1 LHEEA
6 FCTQMPFALSAP
18 FYEETNIFMPE
29 FSFDHSYA
37 NLPEAFYSPTQPA
50 TVPEPVLIK
59 TNSSLATQLGIDLEF
74 LKSAEAAEFFSGNEL
89 SFNAAPIAMAY
100 AGHQFGGWSPQLGD
114 GRALLIGEVI
124 DKNGMRLDVQLK
136 GSGRTPYSR
145 GGDGKAG
152 IGPVLRE
159 YILSEAMAALG
170 VPTTRALA
178 AVSTGEMI
186 MRETPLP
193 GAVFTRVAQ
202 SHVRVGTFQY
212 FAALDH
218 ATPGNDNVKILADYV
233 IERHY
238 PEAKEDMNPYQALL
252 RSVIHRQAQLI
263 AQWMGLGFIHGVMN
277 TDNMQVVGETIDYG
291 PCAFMDTFHPDKKF
305 SSIDRQG
312 RYAWNNQP
320 NMGLWNLARLAEALL
335 PLLDK
340 EESVAIQIAETIVG
354 EFMPT
359 FHQRLLEIFSQK
371 TGLSNSDKMD
381 GFMQSTFVTMAE
393 NKTDFTLFFRR
404 LTQVA
409 NGGNSEEFL
418 KLFETADNGQKWLDD
433 WSEIFNKDTA
443 SNSQRVKGMQE
454 INPIYIPRNHRVE
467 QAIQAGMNDDFS
479 LFHELAQVLSK
490 PFEHQPGFESYELP
504 PLASEEV
511 RRTFC
516 GT

>member
-1 LHEEA
+1 
-6 FCTQMPFALSAP
+6 MSD
-18 FYEETNIFMPE
+18 

-37 NLPEAFYSPTQPA
+37 DLPESFYHPSQPA

-59 TNSSLATQLGIDLEF
+59 VNTPLAEQLGFDLEF
-74 LKSAEAAEFFSGNEL
+74 LNSAEAIDFFSGNKL
-89 SFNAAPIAMAY
+89 KFNAAPIAMAY
-100 AGHQFGGWSPQLGD
+100 AGHQFGGWAPKLGD

-152 IGPVLRE
+152 LGPVLRE

-186 MRETPLP
+186 IRETLLP

-218 ATPGNDNVKILADYV
+218 AEPEKNYVKTLADYV

-238 PEAKEDMNPYQALL
+238 PEAKENENPYQALL
-252 RSVIHRQAQLI
+252 RSVIHRQAHLI

-320 NMGLWNLARLAEALL
+320 NMGLWNLARLTEALL

-340 EESVAIQIAETIVG
+340 EETVAIQIAKTIVG

-371 TGLSNSDKMD
+371 TGLSNSEKIDA
-381 GFMQSTFVTMAE
+381 FMQSAFVAMTE
-393 NKTDFTLFFRR
+393 NKVDFTLFFRH
-404 LTQVA
+404 LTEVA
-409 NGGNSEEFL
+409 NGADPRRFL
-418 KLFETADNGQKWLDD
+418 DLFEDAVNGQKWLDD
-433 WSEIFNKDTA
+433 WSETFIKDTV

-454 INPIYIPRNHRVE
+454 INPVYIPRNHRVE

-479 LFHELAQVLSK
+479 LFHELVQVLSK
-490 PFEHQPGFESYELP
+490 PFEAQAGFECYELP